1 MESDPIRN
9 VGRSDLSGELGFVP
23 APQET
28 DPTPVVTCPAAGP
41 ASAMVTRS
49 RAREGRGIPV
59 DPEVEFRPQ
68 TETRQKMEIPAEI
81 LIACEGGF
89 GATRSSDIASQYVT
103 ADRPETTAAFTTS
116 LEINPVSLT
125 TPKTLPLTYN

>member
-28 DPTPVVTCPAAGP
+28 DPTPVVTCPDAGP

-59 DPEVEFRPQ
+59 DPEVEFRPANRNP
-68 TETRQKMEIPAEI
+68 TENGDTGRN
-81 LIACEGGF
+81 
-89 GATRSSDIASQYVT
+89 TD
-103 ADRPETTAAFTTS
+103 S
-116 LEINPVSLT
+116 L
-125 TPKTLPLTYN
+125 